1 LLFSSVG
8 NVSICMPP
16 GDCTFG
22 SHIRV
27 VDWRRVGCV
36 VGGLVFVTVKC
47 LKLSILWEHSKRVLL
62 MWL

>member
-1 LLFSSVG
+1 
-8 NVSICMPP
+8 MPP

-27 VDWRRVGCV
+27 VDWRRGGCL

-47 LKLSILWEHSKRVLL
+47 LRLSIL
-62 MWL
+62 